1 MHICVKLQIYVNQWS
16 SVYKHIFLHLCACMY
31 INKMVG
37 FLSFVF
43 GPWLPGRLSQ
53 KRKRSLLSLAF
64 PPWPWQLDGNQSG
77 TSTGKPPIFYRKKHR
92 FLYTPMRKA
101 TTDFVRRVS
110 CSVAQDSRMIKLN
123 KHLESFRDEF
133 HQLVYS
139 WAHHIQA
146 FIGDLLHKRNRR
158 TAEEPK
164 FALNSRLLHAW
175 TNFGMFTTFCT
186 FWFIRAISLHT
197 LLKC

>member
-1 MHICVKLQIYVNQWS
+1 MAFVLFIHFNSFMWVWCKFLDPENQTRWYVL
-16 SVYKHIFLHLCACMY
+16 VMILVVLRIH
-31 INKMVG
+31 
-37 FLSFVF
+37 
-43 GPWLPGRLSQ
+43 
-53 KRKRSLLSLAF
+53 LSL
-64 PPWPWQLDGNQSG
+64 DGLKG

-164 FALNSRLLHAW
+164 FALNTRLLHAW